1 VDSAFLIFAVMSN
14 PVYGTNSG
22 MPIRTFDSRLEG
34 LRKMKPTPL
43 NYVTGFSIMPRRWKS
58 KRGLKMNRDR
68 VASSNIRSIGYE
80 TKSETLEVEFTSGS
94 IYQYFD
100 VPENEYERLM
110 NAASKGRYFNQNI
123 KDCYRYKQVR

>member
-1 VDSAFLIFAVMSN
+1 
-14 PVYGTNSG
+14 
-22 MPIRTFDSRLEG
+22 
-34 LRKMKPTPL
+34 
-43 NYVTGFSIMPRRWKS
+43 
-58 KRGLKMNRDR
+58 MNRDR